1 MGSVCWLEVTFN
13 YTYMRIFQLHIFLAY
28 YHGFTFGKI
37 HYVIY
42 VRSGKYW
49 MESKSGVYTYCRLED
64 GDLLLERSDIK
75 QMQYGFEILKCC
87 PICKAKCKS
96 KHLKLHMKREH
107 QGKAAGK
114 PEFRRTG
121 MSPCMYLFMYMY
133 MFFMYLALTYFLFRF
148 LIFIS

>member
-1 MGSVCWLEVTFN
+1 MDFQYIMSVMLGAGRASME
-13 YTYMRIFQLHIFLAY
+13 R
-28 YHGFTFGKI
+28 
-37 HYVIY
+37 
-42 VRSGKYW
+42 
-49 MESKSGVYTYCRLED
+49 MESESGVYTYCRLED

-87 PICKAKCKS
+87 PMCNAKCKS

-121 MSPCMYLFMYMY
+121 MSMSPFMY
-133 MFFMYLALTYFLFRF
+133 
-148 LIFIS
+148 

>member
-1 MGSVCWLEVTFN
+1 MDLHLEKSIISFILGAGGAN
-13 YTYMRIFQLHIFLAY
+13 IERMQ
-28 YHGFTFGKI
+28 
-37 HYVIY
+37 
-42 VRSGKYW
+42 
-49 MESKSGVYTYCRLED
+49 SKSGVYAYCRLED

-121 MSPCMYLFMYMY
+121 MSPFMYLFMSVY
-133 MFFMYLALTYFLFRF
+133 MFLC
-148 LIFIS
+148 I

>member
-1 MGSVCWLEVTFN
+1 MLARGN
-13 YTYMRIFQLHIFLAY
+13 IQLHVYENISVARFSWQIIMDLHLEKFNMSVMVGA
-28 YHGFTFGKI
+28 G
-37 HYVIY
+37 
-42 VRSGKYW
+42 RASMER
-49 MESKSGVYTYCRLED
+49 MESKSSVSTYCRLED

-87 PICKAKCKS
+87 PMCNAKCKS

-121 MSPCMYLFMYMY
+121 MSMSPFMY
-133 MFFMYLALTYFLFRF
+133 
-148 LIFIS
+148 